1 MDFRLLCI
9 LTLRASVLNLEQKR
23 ETQQVL
29 EKGPAV
35 PEPWFS
41 LLMAFPGDP
50 TQPIAGIRSEN

>member
-29 EKGPAV
+29 EKGQAV
-35 PEPWFS
+35 SQPWFS
-41 LLMAFPGDP
+41 LYYNGFSWRPHPAHSWNP
-50 TQPIAGIRSEN
+50 E